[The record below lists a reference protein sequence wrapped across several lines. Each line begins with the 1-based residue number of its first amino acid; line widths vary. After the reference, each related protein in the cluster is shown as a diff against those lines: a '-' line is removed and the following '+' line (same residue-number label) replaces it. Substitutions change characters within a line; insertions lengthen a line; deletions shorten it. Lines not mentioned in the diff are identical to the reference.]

1 MEVTNLKISP
11 YFDDFDRSK
20 NYQKV
25 LFKPGFSVQTREI
38 NTLQSILQNQIDRFG
53 SHVFKDG
60 SVVIPGNLDYSV
72 SYKSVLIQPLINGI
86 SVETLRAATFKAGTE
101 LTGLTSGVKAE
112 VVNSISAETSEKDTI
127 TLYVKYTSGG
137 NITNNVQ
144 SLEFQNNEVLQNSDG
159 TSVAVTAVQNA
170 SAYTGSS
177 ATINAGV
184 YFIRGYFVE
193 VSTQTIILD
202 QYNNKPSYKV
212 GLQVKESIAT
222 TSDDDSLYDNAL
234 GTTNYASPGADRL
247 KITATL
253 TKQNLLLTDDA
264 NFIELLR
271 LENGEPTVQ
280 VNNSLY
286 SELEKNLAR
295 RTYDESG
302 HYTIKPFGVKVKEA
316 LDDGVNGG
324 IFLPGS
330 KLEDGR
336 TIVDGK
342 PSSSDPANSINGNDY
357 YAVELSEGKAYVKG
371 FEVVSNRKQYKLV
384 EKPRKTITK
393 ENKGFYT
400 NIGSYFKLSTN
411 SANLI
416 KGAIGFGAVLELKNV
431 TGDSMG
437 TARCLGLID
446 TNRLYVAD
454 VNIHSQLTLNQ
465 TAATTGIVAGDYI
478 TGQTSGATAYVK
490 SVSGSTLTIYQ
501 VSGTFST
508 GETLSQSRYT
518 AATLPTI
525 TNHALNKLEDIRT
538 ITSGTG
544 SNSFLGT
551 ILQDTV
557 NLTGASFKIAGTAFT
572 GIGSNFRNELSSLSK
587 IRIGEVQHEVGALG
601 DSGNSNTA
609 LTLDASGVNGTYY
622 DVKKYVTKLYKS
634 DTGLTSKVYTNPIAT
649 TKDYSHYTSGY
660 LTSQTSDASGEYTLT
675 VGAGEII
682 DKDSIVVLGTT
693 ERDTSITVTNPDV
706 NFPNI
711 VKISGLATSAT
722 INIYWKSRVSVSKI
736 KTKNT
741 ETYKIFEVNKN
752 KDASN
757 HAYGTRF
764 VDKDISLGKQDVF
777 KIHAIH
783 ESVVEGSSGAEVLF
797 DSLKLNS
804 SLNINVGDLIV
815 SGLIRARVI
824 SKGSDDL
831 VYVKYISTTKFQSGT
846 NLALSVNVPTNSVAA
861 GVFIRESYYGR
872 YRDITDDYILVKND
886 TDNFYRPSKLVRK
899 TNAATPTQRF
909 VVVYDHFDHAN
920 LNNDFYSKES
930 YDITY
935 GDTPLSYNYNSY
947 ADIVDFRYVI
957 ENGTT
962 GSGTIGTPYKDQN
975 TNPLLMDS
983 KTISTSQKFAWPT
996 ELITLDYSFYLGR
1009 IDNVYLTPDG
1019 DIQVVK
1025 GADSITPQET
1035 EDDSVGLHIATLTLP
1050 PYLKDVRD
1058 ASIKLER
1065 NRNYTMKDIGRL
1077 ETRLSNVE
1085 KYSSLNLLENNT
1097 VNLNILDGEGRN
1109 RFKNG
1114 FVVDSFIN
1122 TDVADLSNPN
1132 YTASIDLDNNLAR
1145 PYPYVT
1151 GVGFTYN
1158 TDSTTKLTSGETG
1171 NTSGYITIPY
1181 TETSYI
1187 TSGYAS
1193 RVENLQPFE
1202 VFTWLGEMEIIPKK
1216 DIWYDTVREIKE
1228 GQSINLVDS
1237 YKFLWDEIGAG
1248 AEEWGSWTT
1257 SSTSRGGGGT
1267 TVNQVR
1273 SGQQDVLGSLNFD
1286 IESGDTIDK
1295 VTDVR
1300 FSRSRVVSVKTE
1312 SLKPNTKFHFHIDDV
1327 NADNIAYPKLLT
1339 GLTNNN
1345 GVSFVIGETVE
1356 ITPIYDDN
1364 VVRPQVIEGIRATVQ
1379 NPNVFTNLT
1388 PTSDF
1393 TNAYTG
1399 STNSL
1404 AIDSIRSLDDS
1415 DINPGEIG
1423 VKFRIRGLS
1432 SGATAESLTQQTL
1445 KSNETG
1451 ILEAFVLLPPR
1462 TFETGDLTF
1471 SLADDINNVKILGLS
1486 GSYASSNYYTQGT
1499 SLEVSATI
1507 TSIEVPEVTTVA
1519 INDSRSFFVPDP
1531 PPPRRNCDPLAQSF
1545 FISDKGGVFVSSIDL
1560 FFYSKATTAPV
1571 TIEIRTVE
1579 NGVPTDIIVPSGKA
1593 IVPAA
1598 SIQISDDASKSTRF
1612 TFKKPVYLSDKTDYV
1627 FVVKSISKSYNV
1639 WVSRLGEKDVS
1650 TGFVIDKQPATGVL
1664 FKSANDKTWISDQYE
1679 DIKFT
1684 LNRCK
1689 FTPNTSYTAILNNK
1703 PIPLS
1708 SLPNNPFTLTN
1719 NSSVINVK
1727 HPNHGMHT
1735 VGDQVTFSNIVS
1747 DTLNVKLTSS
1757 LTVNATEILLT
1768 DLSNNVFNVG
1778 TTKWWNHIDNQSI
1791 SETNVG
1797 YIKIGDEI
1805 ISYTGTTSTGLT
1817 GCVRGVLETT
1827 ASTHSKDAVVQCYQ
1841 LNGIPLQEL
1850 NKTHTI
1856 TAVINMDEYQV
1867 TTTTKANSTLQTG
1880 GDKVLGSRNIAYQSI
1895 EPKLK
1900 SFVPIETT
1908 ANFTI
1913 DSLTGKSI
1921 GNATQIPYTIR
1932 TNETIDNNVE
1942 NILNEP
1948 KLIASATSINA
1959 NTSLASLSG
1968 TLNTNIELS
1977 TTNDRLSP
1985 IIDLEGSSIVTISNR
2000 IIKETLAN
2008 GTLDLSS
2015 ELLPKGGKHSAY
2027 ITKKVVLENT
2037 STSVK
2042 VLFDG
2047 IRNSSN
2053 ELKVFVKTRG
2063 DGDPGDFDDMNY
2075 VEIPAVNYPSSET
2088 KSQYRAFDFE
2098 IKDLSE
2104 FKEFSVKIAMIGN
2117 DQSDIPKIRNVRC
2130 LALAI

>member
-72 SYKSVLIQPLINGI
+72 SYKAVLIQPLINGI
-86 SVETLRAATFKAGTE
+86 SVETLRTATFKAGTE

-137 NITNNVQ
+137 NITNNIQ
-144 SLEFQNNEVLQNSDG
+144 ANEFQNNEVLQNSAG
-159 TSVAVTAVQNA
+159 TSVAVTSVQNA

-193 VSTQTIILD
+193 VATQTIILD
-202 QYNNKPSYKV
+202 QYNNKPSYKI

-222 TSDDDSLYDNAL
+222 TSDDDTLYDNAL

-336 TIVDGK
+336 TIIDGK
-342 PSSSDPANSINGNDY
+342 PSSSNPENSINGNDY

-400 NIGSYFKLSTN
+400 NIGSYFKLAISSDHYT
-411 SANLI
+411 
-416 KGAIGFGAVLELKNV
+416 KGAVGFGAALKLVDV
-431 TGDSMG
+431 TDVEIGA
-437 TARCLGLID
+437 ARCLGLID
-446 TNRLYVAD
+446 SNKLYVAD
-454 VNIHSQLTLNQ
+454 VNLYTTLTLNQ
-465 TAATTGIVAGDYI
+465 NASVSGLSDGDFI

-490 SVSGSTLTIYQ
+490 SATPGSNSITIYQ
-501 VSGTFST
+501 VTGTFT
-508 GETLSQSRYT
+508 TEPLVQSRYT
-518 AATLPTI
+518 TGSNPNITAIAA
-525 TNHALNKLEDIRT
+525 NKLEDIRW
-538 ITSGTG
+538 IKSGSGT
-544 SNSFLGT
+544 NSFAGM
-551 ILQDTV
+551 IRQDIA
-557 NLTGASFKIAGTAFT
+557 NLTGASFKVASGTTFT
-572 GIGSNFRNELSSLSK
+572 AVGGNFVNELSSKSR
-587 IRIGEVQHEVGALG
+587 IRIGSDTIEVGAIG
-601 DSGNSNTA
+601 SASS
-609 LTLDASGVNGTYY
+609 LTLDASATNGTYY
-622 DVKKYVTKLYKS
+622 NVIKYVTKLYTS
-634 DTGLTSKVYTNPIAT
+634 DTGLTSRVYTNPIAL

-660 LTSQTSDASGEYTLT
+660 LTDQTSDGSGEYTLT
-675 VGAGEII
+675 VGANEEI
-682 DKDSIVVLGTT
+682 DKDSVNVLGETA
-693 ERDTSITVTNPDV
+693 RDSSITVTNPDA
-706 NFPNI
+706 NKPNI
-711 VKISGLATSAT
+711 IKISDLATNAK

-736 KTKNT
+736 KTKNK
-741 ETYKIFEVNKN
+741 ESYQIFEVSKNKN
-752 KDASN
+752 ATN

-783 ESVVEGSSGAEVLF
+783 ESVVEGVATSDILF

-831 VYVKYISTTKFQSGT
+831 VYVKYISTTKFQSGN
-846 NLALSVNVPTNSVAA
+846 NLALSVDVPTNSVAA
-861 GVFIRESYYGR
+861 GIFIRESTYGR
-872 YRDITDDYILVKND
+872 YRDITNDFILVKND
-886 TDNFYRPSKLVRK
+886 TANFYRPSKLVRK
-899 TNAATPTQRF
+899 TNAAIPTQRF
-909 VVVYDHFDHAN
+909 VVVYDYFNHAN
-920 LNNDFYSKES
+920 LNNDFYSQES
-930 YDITY
+930 YTTTY
-935 GDTPLSYNYNSY
+935 SDTPLSYTYDSY
-947 ADIVDFRYVI
+947 ADIIDFRYLI
-957 ENGTT
+957 ENDTT
-962 GSGTIGTPYKDQN
+962 GSGTIASPYTDDN
-975 TNPLLMDS
+975 TNPLLIDGKS
-983 KTISTSQKFAWPT
+983 IATSQKFVDP
-996 ELITLDYSFYLGR
+996 EEILNLDYSFYLGR
-1009 IDNVYLTPDG
+1009 VDNVYLTPDG

-1158 TDSTTKLTSGETG
+1158 DSSTTKLTSGETG

-1202 VFTWLGEMEIIPKK
+1202 TFTWLGEMEIIPKK

-1257 SSTSRGGGGT
+1257 TSSSRGGGGT
-1267 TVNQVR
+1267 TLNQVR
-1273 SGQQDVLGSLNFD
+1273 SGQQNVLNSLNFD

-1300 FSRSRVVSVKTE
+1300 FSRSRVISIKTE

-1327 NADNIAYPKLLT
+1327 NANNIAYPKLLT

-1356 ITPIYDDN
+1356 LTPIHDDN
-1364 VVRPQVIEGIRATVQ
+1364 VVRPQVLEGIRATVQ
-1379 NPNVFTNLT
+1379 NPNSFTNLI

-1393 TNAYTG
+1393 TTAYTG

-1471 SLADDINNVKILGLS
+1471 SLSDDINNVKILGLS

-1499 SLEVSATI
+1499 SLEVSSTI
-1507 TSIEVPEVTTVA
+1507 TSLEVPEVTTVA

-1531 PPPRRNCDPLAQSF
+1531 PPRPRGRDPLAQSF

-1560 FFYSKATTAPV
+1560 FFYSKDTTAPV
-1571 TIEIRTVE
+1571 TMEIRTVE
-1579 NGVPTDIIVPSGKA
+1579 NGAPTDIIVPSAKST
-1593 IVPAA
+1593 VPAA

-1664 FKSANDKTWISDQYE
+1664 FKSANNKTWISDQYE

-1689 FTPNTSYTAILNNK
+1689 FTIDTNYTAILNNK

-1719 NSSVINVK
+1719 NSSIINVK

-1735 VGDQVTFSNIVS
+1735 VGDKVTFSNIVP
-1747 DTLNVKLTSS
+1747 DTLNTKLTSS
-1757 LTVNATEILLT
+1757 ITVNDTTIPLT
-1768 DLSNNVFNVG
+1768 DLSDNVFDVS
-1778 TTKWWNHIDNQSI
+1778 TTKWWNSMDNQPI
-1791 SETNVG
+1791 SETNIG

-1827 ASTHSKDAVVQCYQ
+1827 ASTHIKDDVVQCYQ
-1841 LNGIPLQEL
+1841 LNGIPLQQL
-1850 NKTHTI
+1850 NTTHTI
-1856 TAVINMDEYQV
+1856 TAVINMDEYQI
-1867 TTTTKANSTLQTG
+1867 TTITKASSTLQTG

-1895 EPKLK
+1895 EPKFK

-1921 GNATQIPYTIR
+1921 GNATQVPYIIK

-1948 KLIASATSINA
+1948 KLVASASSIDA

-2000 IIKETLAN
+2000 IVKETLAN

>member
-25 LFKPGFSVQTREI
+25 LFKPGFSVQTREL

-72 SYKSVLIQPLINGI
+72 SYKAVLIQPLINGI
-86 SVETLRAATFKAGTE
+86 SVETLRTNTFKAGTE

-137 NITNNVQ
+137 NITNNIQ
-144 SLEFQNNEVLQNSDG
+144 ALEFQNNEVLQNSDG

-202 QYNNKPSYKV
+202 QYNNKPSYKI
-212 GLQVKESIAT
+212 GLQVKESIST

-271 LENGEPTVQ
+271 LESGEPTVQ

-302 HYTIKPFGVKVKEA
+302 HYSINPFSVKIKEA

-324 IFLPGS
+324 IFLPNS

-342 PSSSDPANSINGNDY
+342 PSSSDPTNSINGNDY

-371 FEVVSNRKQYKLV
+371 FEVVSNRKQYKIV

-393 ENKGFYT
+393 DNKGFYL
-400 NIGSYFKLSTN
+400 NVGSYFKLDDSVGTR
-411 SANLI
+411 I
-416 KGAIGFGAVLELKNV
+416 KGIIGFGAALSLKNV
-431 TGDSMG
+431 ANVEVG
-437 TARCLGLID
+437 TAKAFGLVD
-446 TNRLYVAD
+446 KTKLYVAD
-454 VNIHSQLTLNQ
+454 VNLYTDLNLSQ
-465 TAATTGIVAGDYI
+465 TAATSGLTEGDFV

-490 SVSGSTLTIYQ
+490 SVTGANAVIYQ
-501 VSGTFST
+501 TSGTFSV
-508 GETLSQSRYT
+508 GETLLQSRYT
-518 AATLPTI
+518 TAALPTI
-525 TNHALNKLEDIRT
+525 NGVGTRKLEDIRT

-544 SNSFLGT
+544 TNSFLGT

-557 NLTGASFKIAGTAFT
+557 NLTGASFTLSSGTTFT
-572 GIGSNFRNELSSLSK
+572 GVGSNFANELSSVSK
-587 IRIGEVQHEVGALG
+587 IRIGAHDKEIASV
-601 DSGNSNTA
+601 SSSTA
-609 LTLDASGVNGTYY
+609 AVFDTAGSVADGIYY
-622 DVKKYVTKLYKS
+622 DVKKYATKLYAS
-634 DTGLTSKVYTNPIAT
+634 DSGLTSRVYTNPIAAT
-649 TKDYSHYTSGY
+649 EDFSHYKTVSIS
-660 LTSQTSDASGEYTLT
+660 LTADGSGETT
-675 VGAGEII
+675 VNGGAGEEI
-682 DKDSIVVLGTT
+682 DKNSVFVTTNTGIDS
-693 ERDTSITVTNPDV
+693 SITVTNPDA
-706 NFPNI
+706 NSPNI
-711 VKISGLATSAT
+711 IKISGLGNNSTA
-722 INIYWKSRVSVSKI
+722 NIYYTSRVPVSTT
-736 KTKNT
+736 KTKT
-741 ETYKIFEVNKN
+741 KEKYQIFDVYREKN
-752 KDASN
+752 ISN
-757 HAYGTRF
+757 NAYGTRF

-783 ESVVEGSSGAEVLF
+783 EAADPTQSVTSSF
-797 DSLKLNS
+797 DRLKLNS
-804 SLNINVGDLIV
+804 SLNIEVGDLIV

-824 SKGSDDL
+824 SKASSDI
-831 VYVKYISTTKFQSGT
+831 VYVKYLSTTKFQSGT
-846 NLALSVNVPTNSVAA
+846 NLAISVDVPTNSVAA
-861 GVFIRESYYGR
+861 GIFIRESYYGR
-872 YRDITDDYILVKND
+872 YRDVTDEFILVKND
-886 TDNFYRPSKLVRK
+886 TDSFYRPSKLVRK
-899 TNAATPTQRF
+899 SFAPIPQRKL
-909 VVVYDHFDHAN
+909 VVVYDYFDHAN
-920 LNNDFYSKES
+920 LNNDFYNKSS

-957 ENGTT
+957 DNGTS
-962 GSGTIGTPYKDQN
+962 GSGTIDAPYSDNN
-975 TNPLLMDS
+975 TNPLLIDG
-983 KTISTSQKFAWPT
+983 KTIATSLSFVHPT
-996 ELITLDYSFYLGR
+996 SLINLDYSFYLGR
-1009 IDNVYLTPDG
+1009 VDNVYLTPDG
-1019 DIQVVK
+1019 EIEVVR

-1035 EDDSVGLHIATLTLP
+1035 EDDSLGLHIATLNLP

-1058 ASIKLER
+1058 ATIKIEKS
-1065 NRNYTMKDIGRL
+1065 RNYTMKDIGRL

-1114 FVVDSFIN
+1114 FVVDSFTN

-1158 TDSTTKLTSGETG
+1158 TASTTKLTSGETG

-1202 VFTWLGEMEIIPKK
+1202 VFTWLGEMEISPKK

-1257 SSTSRGGGGT
+1257 TSSSRSGGGT

-1273 SGQQDVLGSLNFD
+1273 SGQQDVLNSLNFD

-1300 FSRSRVVSVKTE
+1300 FSRSRVVNVKTE
-1312 SLKPNTKFHFHIDDV
+1312 SLKPNTKFYFHIDDV
-1327 NADNIAYPKLLT
+1327 NSNNIAYPKLLKE
-1339 GLTNNN
+1339 LTNNN

-1356 ITPIYDDN
+1356 LTPIYDDN
-1364 VVRPQVIEGIRATVQ
+1364 IVRPQLIQGIRATVQ
-1379 NPNVFTNLT
+1379 NPNAFTNLT

-1399 STNSL
+1399 STNTL
-1404 AIDSIRSLDDS
+1404 AIDNVRSLDDS

-1499 SLEVSATI
+1499 TLNVSATI

-1531 PPPRRNCDPLAQSF
+1531 PPRRRGRDPLAQSF
-1545 FISDKGGVFVSSIDL
+1545 FINDKGGVFVSSIDL
-1560 FFYSKATTAPV
+1560 FFYSKDTTAPV
-1571 TIEIRTVE
+1571 TMEIRTVE
-1579 NGVPTDIIVPSGKA
+1579 NGIPTDIVVPSGKVT
-1593 IVPAA
+1593 IPAS

-1650 TGFVIDKQPATGVL
+1650 TGFVIDKQPAIGVL
-1664 FKSANDKTWISDQYE
+1664 FKSANNKTWISDQYE

-1703 PIPLS
+1703 PVPLS
-1708 SLPNNPFTLTN
+1708 SLPNNPLTVTN
-1719 NSSVINVK
+1719 GSSVVTVK
-1727 HPNHGMHT
+1727 HPNHGMHK
-1735 VGDQVTFSNIVS
+1735 VGDKVTFSNIVS
-1747 DTLNVKLTSS
+1747 DTLNAQLSTS
-1757 LTVNATEILLT
+1757 LTVNATEILMIDSSGNARDFSLAT
-1768 DLSNNVFNVG
+1768 AGDWYSLDNANVSESNL
-1778 TTKWWNHIDNQSI
+1778 
-1791 SETNVG
+1791 G
-1797 YIKIGDEI
+1797 YAKIGDEI
-1805 ISYTGTTSTGLT
+1805 ISYSGVTSTGLT
-1817 GCVRGVLETT
+1817 GCTRGVLNTI
-1827 ASTHSKDAVVQCYQ
+1827 ASTHSKGDVVECHN
-1841 LNGIPLQEL
+1841 LVGIPLQEF
-1850 NKTHTI
+1850 NTTHII
-1856 TAVINMDEYQV
+1856 TNVINMDEYQI
-1867 TTTTKANSTLQTG
+1867 TTTTKAGRSKQSG
-1880 GDKVLGSRNIAYQSI
+1880 GNNVLGSRNIAYQSI
-1895 EPKLK
+1895 EPKFR

-1908 ANFTI
+1908 ANLTI
-1913 DSLTGKSI
+1913 DSLTGKSL
-1921 GNATQIPYTIR
+1921 GNATQIPYTIK
-1932 TNETIDNNVE
+1932 TNEVIENNVE

-1948 KLIASATSINA
+1948 KLIASATSIDA
-1959 NTSLASLSG
+1959 NSSLASLSG

-2000 IIKETLAN
+2000 IVKETLAN

-2053 ELKVFVKTRG
+2053 EFKVFVKTRD
-2063 DGDPGDFDDMNY
+2063 DGDPGDFDEMGY
-2075 VEIPAVNYPSSET
+2075 TEIPSVNYPSSET

>member
-25 LFKPGFSVQTREI
+25 LFKPGFSVQTREL

-72 SYKSVLIQPLINGI
+72 SYKAVLIQPLINGI

-112 VVNSISAETSEKDTI
+112 VVNSISASTSEKDTI

-144 SLEFQNNEVLQNSDG
+144 AIEFQNNEVLQNSAG

-193 VSTQTIILD
+193 VATQTIILD

-212 GLQVKESIAT
+212 GLQIKESIAT

-253 TKQNLLLTDDA
+253 TKQDLLITDDA

-271 LENGEPTVQ
+271 LEDGETTLQVQ
-280 VNNSLY
+280 NSLY

-302 HYTIKPFGVKVKEA
+302 HYTINPFGVKIKEA

-324 IFLPGS
+324 VFLPGS

-342 PSSSDPANSINGNDY
+342 PSSSDPTNSINGNDY
-357 YAVELSEGKAYVKG
+357 YAIELSEGKAYVKG
-371 FEVVSNRKQYKLV
+371 FEVVSNRKQYKIV

-393 ENKGFYT
+393 ENKGFYA
-400 NIGSYFKLSTN
+400 NVGSYFKLDISNDSN
-411 SANLI
+411 S
-416 KGAIGFGAVLELKNV
+416 KGALGFGAELLLKDIAGV
-431 TGDSMG
+431 TIGK
-437 TARCLGLID
+437 AKAFGLID

-454 VNIHSQLTLNQ
+454 VNLYTDLNLSQ
-465 TAATTGIVAGDYI
+465 TAATSGLAAGDFVI
-478 TGQTSGATAYVK
+478 GQTSGATAYVK
-490 SVSGSTLTIYQ
+490 SVTGANAVIYQ
-501 VSGTFST
+501 TSGTFSV
-508 GETLSQSRYT
+508 GETLLQSRYT
-518 AATLPTI
+518 TAALPTI
-525 TNHALNKLEDIRT
+525 NGVGTRKLEDIRT

-544 SNSFLGT
+544 TNSFLGT

-557 NLTGASFKIAGTAFT
+557 NLTGASFKITGTAFT
-572 GIGSNFRNELSSLSK
+572 GIGSNFVNELSTVSK
-587 IRIGEVQHEVGALG
+587 VRIGSVDHEVGAIG
-601 DSGNSNTA
+601 SATA

-649 TKDYSHYTSGY
+649 TKDYSHNTSGY
-660 LTSQTSDASGEYTLT
+660 LSNQTANGSGEYTLT
-675 VGAGEII
+675 VGAEESI
-682 DKDSIVVLGTT
+682 DKDSVYVLGASA
-693 ERDTSITVTNPDV
+693 RDSSITVTNPDA
-706 NFPNI
+706 NSPNI
-711 VKISGLATSAT
+711 VKIAGLGNNTT
-722 INIYWKSRVSVSKI
+722 NINIYWKSRVSVSKI
-736 KTKNT
+736 KTKNK
-741 ETYKIFEVNKN
+741 ESYQIFEVSKNKN
-752 KDASN
+752 ATN

-783 ESVVEGSSGAEVLF
+783 ESVVEGITTADVLF

-804 SLNINVGDLIV
+804 SININVGDLIV

-824 SKGSDDL
+824 SKGSDNL
-831 VYVKYISTTKFQSGT
+831 VYVKYISTTKFQSGD

-861 GVFIRESYYGR
+861 GIFIRESTYGR
-872 YRDITDDYILVKND
+872 YRDITDDFMLVKND
-886 TDNFYRPSKLVRK
+886 TDSFYRPSKLVRK

-909 VVVYDHFDHAN
+909 VVVYDYFDHAN
-920 LNNDFYSKES
+920 LNNDFYAQES
-930 YDITY
+930 YSTTY
-935 GDTPLSYNYNSY
+935 GDTPLSYTYNSY
-947 ADIVDFRYVI
+947 ADIIDFRYVI
-957 ENGTT
+957 ENGTS
-962 GSGTIGTPYKDQN
+962 GSGTIAAPYTDNN
-975 TNPLLMDS
+975 TNPLLIDG
-983 KTISTSQKFAWPT
+983 KTIATSQKFVWPT
-996 ELITLDYSFYLGR
+996 ELINLDYSFYLGR
-1009 IDNVYLTPDG
+1009 IDNVYLTPAG

-1025 GADSITPQET
+1025 GADSITPIET
-1035 EDDSVGLHIATLTLP
+1035 DDDSVGLHLATLTLP

-1058 ASIKLER
+1058 ASIKIER
-1065 NRNYTMKDIGRL
+1065 NRNYTMKDIGKL

-1085 KYSSLNLLENNT
+1085 NYSSLNLLENNT
-1097 VNLNILDGEGRN
+1097 ANLNILDDEGRN

-1151 GVGFTYN
+1151 GIGFSYN
-1158 TDSTTKLTSGETG
+1158 TSSTTKLTSGGTD

-1202 VFTWLGEMEIIPKK
+1202 VFTWLGEMEITPKK

-1248 AEEWGSWTT
+1248 AEEWGSWSTT
-1257 SSTSRGGGGT
+1257 SSSRGGGGT

-1286 IESGDTIDK
+1286 LESGDTIDK

-1300 FSRSRVVSVKTE
+1300 FSRSRVVNIKTE
-1312 SLKPNTKFHFHIDDV
+1312 SLKPNAKLYFHIDDV
-1327 NADNIAYPKLLT
+1327 DSNNIAYPKLLT

-1364 VVRPQVIEGIRATVQ
+1364 IVRPQVLEGIRATVQ

-1432 SGATAESLTQQTL
+1432 SGAIVESLTQQTL

-1486 GSYASSNYYTQGT
+1486 GSYASSNYYTQGSTINVT
-1499 SLEVSATI
+1499 STI
-1507 TSIEVPEVTTVA
+1507 TSLEVPEVTTIA
-1519 INDSRSFFVPDP
+1519 INDSRNFFVPDP
-1531 PPPRRNCDPLAQSF
+1531 PPPRRNRDPIAQSF

-1560 FFYSKATTAPV
+1560 FFYSKDTTAPV

-1579 NGVPTDIIVPSGKA
+1579 NGVPSDIVVPSGKA
-1593 IVPAA
+1593 TVPAD
-1598 SIQISDDASKSTRF
+1598 SVVISDDASKSTRF
-1612 TFKKPVYLSDKTDYV
+1612 TFKKPVYLTDKNDYV
-1627 FVVKSISKSYNV
+1627 FVIKSISKSYNV
-1639 WVSRLGEKDVS
+1639 WVSRLGEKDIS
-1650 TGFVIDKQPATGVL
+1650 TGFVIDKQPAIGVL

-1689 FTPNTSYTAILNNK
+1689 FTTNTGYTAILNNK

-1708 SLPNNPFTLTN
+1708 SLPNNPFTFTS
-1719 NSSVINVK
+1719 NSSIINVK

-1735 VGDQVTFSNIVS
+1735 VGDNVTFSNIVS
-1747 DTLNVKLTSS
+1747 DTLNAKLSTS

-1768 DLSNNVFNVG
+1768 DLSDNTFNVG
-1778 TTKWWNHIDNQSI
+1778 ATNWWYKLDNAYVSTTNL
-1791 SETNVG
+1791 G
-1797 YIKIGDEI
+1797 YVKIGDEI
-1805 ISYTGTTSTGLT
+1805 ISYTGTTATGLT
-1817 GCVRGVLETT
+1817 GCVRGALETT
-1827 ASTHSKDAVVQCYQ
+1827 TSTHSKDDVVQCYQ
-1841 LNGIPLQEL
+1841 LNGIPLQQL
-1850 NKTHTI
+1850 NKTHI
-1856 TAVINMDEYQV
+1856 ISAVTNMDEYQV
-1867 TTTTKANSTLQTG
+1867 TVTNKANFDLQSG
-1880 GDKVLGSRNIAYQSI
+1880 GNKVLGSRNIAYQSL
-1895 EPKLK
+1895 EPKFK

-1908 ANFTI
+1908 ANFNI

-1921 GNATQIPYTIR
+1921 GNATHVPYIIK
-1932 TNETIDNNVE
+1932 TNEIVENNVE

-1948 KLIASATSINA
+1948 KLIASATSITA
-1959 NTSLASLSG
+1959 NTSLSSLSG

-1985 IIDLEGSSIVTISNR
+1985 IVDLEGSSIVTISNR
-2000 IIKETLAN
+2000 IVKETLAN

-2015 ELLPKGGKHSAY
+2015 ELLPKGGKHSSY

-2053 ELKVFVKTRG
+2053 ELKVFVKTKK
-2063 DGDPGDFDDMNY
+2063 DSDPGDFDDMNY
-2075 VEIPAVNYPSSET
+2075 VEIPSINYPSSET